1 MKILLIA
8 AATVVAVIAI
18 SAAFVLFIGSRLPKD
33 HTVSRSIRINRPV
46 SDVYRTIRYLENHPN
61 WRDGVASIELL
72 PPESASGRPRF
83 RETGPHGTVTY
94 EISEDIPNRRLVT
107 TILDRD
113 LGYSGSWTYAFE
125 SDGEAATNLTI
136 TENGEVT
143 NLLFRFLSYYVF
155 GHTAT
160 IDTYLKALSN
170 QLGGT

>member
-8 AATVVAVIAI
+8 AAFVVAVIVIFIAV
-18 SAAFVLFIGSRLPKD
+18 VLFIGSRLPKE
-33 HTVSRSIRINRPV
+33 HTASRSIRINRPA
-46 SDVYRTIRYLENHPN
+46 SEVYRTIRDLENHPN
-61 WRDGVASIELL
+61 WREGLKSIELL
-72 PPESASGRPRF
+72 TPENGRPRF
-83 RETGPHGTVTY
+83 RENGSNGTVTY

-125 SDGEAATNLTI
+125 SEGEAATNLTI

-160 IDTYLKALSN
+160 IDTYLKVLSN
-170 QLGGT
+170 HLGGS